1 MSSLCLLSL
10 FLSLSLVLSAY
21 HSVILPPSLSNA
33 IDFPSIVFSLS
44 LWLPLYCLFYP
55 SFSFSHSDC
64 SFFLP
69 LTLPS
74 FFLSLS
80 LSFSR
85 SFSLSLYLFYFI
97 SFRFSIGSDN
107 GRCHENRLNPT
118 EAKRANTEKKNIALF
133 GGISVKINQVRNDLG
148 GGLQQRFFCSTSLP
162 LTSTRWF
169 DQHIQAFHTLR
180 SAVYKSRQHQ
190 EWISS
195 EKFVRMGMPRIE
207 PGAAGSE
214 AWTLP
219 LCYAFLL
226 LFVSTISIHE
236 WDALVDCP
244 CDSWNM
250 SSIPKKIYQRVGNLF
265 QIKSIAL
272 LHCLDTLI
280 FSRIMDLFCDQQ
292 NAWNCSQRIPI
303 SVAFVRTVLVYSLG
317 RVNYL
322 FFANCIFTKLGSPQ
336 AAQPCI
342 SM

>member
-1 MSSLCLLSL
+1 MQLTSHLLSSLSLSGFLSIAFSIRLSLSLILTVLSFFLSLSLLSSSHS
-10 FLSLSLVLSAY
+10 LSLSLVLS
-21 HSVILPPSLSNA
+21 
-33 IDFPSIVFSLS
+33 
-44 LWLPLYCLFYP
+44 
-55 SFSFSHSDC
+55 
-64 SFFLP
+64 
-69 LTLPS
+69 
-74 FFLSLS
+74 LSLS
-80 LSFSR
+80 T
-85 SFSLSLYLFYFI
+85 
-97 SFRFSIGSDN
+97 FSISSAFVFQSDQIMV
-107 GRCHENRLNPT
+107 GVTKTGWTRRRLNAPT
-118 EAKRANTEKKNIALF
+118 LKKTNIALF
-133 GGISVKINQVRNDLG
+133 CGIFVKINQEWNDG
-148 GGLQQRFFCSTSLP
+148 VGGLQQRFICSTSLP